1 MRLQRMRQ
9 SWESRK
15 IREAD
20 VVQHVTS
27 DPCQAFVKTAGIVST
42 FVLAWP
48 FFFFLSCGFSSS
60 PGEVMRIIRLSP
72 ASLDLVL
79 FKEEPAFSFLVSWG
93 ESDLK
98 SGHSFCKISIKL
110 TSKFERMAASVKGF
124 QQHVLLYFFF
134 RYLLYWLPNLIVYS
148 VYSNLRYVH
157 FVLSLSFCFLFKI
170 LIFIREVL

>member
-1 MRLQRMRQ
+1 MQRMRQ

-42 FVLAWP
+42 FVLAWS

-79 FKEEPAFSFLVSWG
+79 FKEEPAFSFLVS
-93 ESDLK
+93 
-98 SGHSFCKISIKL
+98 
-110 TSKFERMAASVKGF
+110 
-124 QQHVLLYFFF
+124 
-134 RYLLYWLPNLIVYS
+134 
-148 VYSNLRYVH
+148 
-157 FVLSLSFCFLFKI
+157 
-170 LIFIREVL
+170 